1 MIVDINTPDFSVV
14 HFPRSGGK
22 YFTLNYCSMSNVE
35 GIHTHD
41 MSKLENKNVLSIVRD
56 PVDCITSTVI
66 AAVSS
71 NPLID
76 PAVSADYYIDKYLET
91 YRAILD
97 SSSILIRFNHVINR
111 FEVIAKQLSDIFG
124 HTILNGF
131 SNVTANSIE
140 SIFNYLPS
148 SKPNPNYDDV
158 RQIVSA
164 NPRIELCYEIYNEAL
179 SKCMRI

>member
-56 PVDCITSTVI
+56 PVDCIASTVI
-66 AAVSS
+66 VAISS

-76 PAVSADYYIDKYLET
+76 PARLVDEWIEEYLEV
-91 YRAILD
+91 YSAILD
-97 SSSILIRFNHVINR
+97 SSSILVRFNHVINR
-111 FEVIAKQLSDIFG
+111 FEVIAKQLSSIFG
-124 HTILNGF
+124 HTILNNF
-131 SNVTANSIE
+131 RNVAAE
-140 SIFNYLPS
+140 SIANYLPS

-158 RQIVSA
+158 RQLVSA

>member
-14 HFPRSGGK
+14 YFPRSGGK
-22 YFTLNYCSMSNVE
+22 YFTFNYCYMTDAE

-56 PVDCITSTVI
+56 PVDCITSTVV
-66 AAVSS
+66 AAFSS
-71 NPLID
+71 NALINLS
-76 PAVSADYYIDKYLET
+76 VSADYYIDKYLET

-97 SSSILIRFNHVINR
+97 SSSILVRFNHVINR

-124 HTILNGF
+124 HTVLNGF
-131 SNVTANSIE
+131 SNVTAENID
-140 SIFNYLPS
+140 NYLPS
-148 SKPNPNYDDV
+148 SKLSPNYEDI
-158 RQIVSA
+158 RQIVSD
-164 NPRIELCYEIYNEAL
+164 NPRIELCYDLYNEAL